1 VSRGKEQIESP
12 RAEIEDIDEDEY
24 PCLMRFYE
32 ELKWAGEIQVTS
44 EDIKRF
50 QTDLWYDVL
59 NRGVSFFYTVLPEKP
74 EEEG

>member
-50 QTDLWYDVL
+50 QTDLWNDILKY
-59 NRGVSFFYTVLPEKP
+59 GVSFFYTVLPEKP
-74 EEEG
+74 EEEE

>member
-1 VSRGKEQIESP
+1 MSRGKEQVESP

-32 ELKWAGEIQVTS
+32 ELEWASDIQVTS
-44 EDIKRF
+44 DDIKRY

-74 EEEG
+74 EEEE